1 MERYQLQSD
10 ETVLYEGEVIKVD
23 KYKKESF
30 MDSFSTP
37 PTTELIL
44 TNKNIVLTTRIKKMF
59 AKEQINV
66 EVFSLTDIKIYDD
79 MPQVKQNKINV
90 EIYLTFG
97 EIYLDF
103 HSKLEAAKFYQVA
116 IQTLTGKSLATRGAE
131 KVKDGIGLVDDTLG
145 INTVDTVKG
154 VLENGLAGT
163 LFSGFKKSK
172 SASSNSNN
180 SSTVKEVAEIA
191 KDVIKETRSNSP
203 DKKEQLTY
211 EEQIDALNKMKALL
225 DAGILTQEEFDAK
238 KKEILGL

>member
-1 MERYQLQSD
+1 
-10 ETVLYEGEVIKVD
+10 
-23 KYKKESF
+23 
-30 MDSFSTP
+30 
-37 PTTELIL
+37 
-44 TNKNIVLTTRIKKMF
+44 
-59 AKEQINV
+59 
-66 EVFSLTDIKIYDD
+66 LTDIKIYDD

-131 KVKDGIGLVDDTLG
+131 KVKGGIGLVDDTLG

-191 KDVIKETRSNSP
+191 KDVIKETRSNSS